1 MLLLRT
7 EAEEIRWTILQQDPV
22 TQASV
27 ITALAGR
34 FCDRAKPLCRL
45 EARVY
50 DEIIELLAKSQPS
63 PLRARLSRR
72 LATVAA
78 GPERTVRSLC
88 HDPEAEVAAPVLRLS
103 RLLAED
109 DLVGVARR
117 RGELHL
123 MAIAEREAV
132 AERVTDIL
140 VERGTWPVLRAVSA
154 NPGAKFARGSLARLA
169 AAAVG
174 DGAIT
179 LSLLRRQDVPPDL
192 SQKLVDVFRT
202 LAGSGRLEQKGERS
216 GISLESIRAVEARAA
231 TRPPP
236 LPDRPE
242 LAAAEARVAALGR
255 HGSLAGED
263 VSWCIDQDRF
273 LDAAV
278 AIALLAGEPAE
289 VVLRA
294 FEAAADGSEALP
306 AMRLAGLSWPVAA
319 KVIRHR
325 APALGEAELAATG
338 AAYDAL
344 TREAAAKAWR
354 TTKFRL
360 TVTVIGR
367 G

>member
-7 EAEEIRWTILQQDPV
+7 EAEDIHRAISQQDPV
-22 TQASV
+22 TQAGV
-27 ITALAGR
+27 IAALAER
-34 FCDRAKPLCRL
+34 FWEESKPLCRL
-45 EARVY
+45 EAKVY
-50 DEIIELLAKSQPS
+50 DEVIELLAKSQPS
-63 PLRARLSRR
+63 SLRAQLSRR
-72 LATVAA
+72 LAPIEA
-78 GPERTVRSLC
+78 GPERTVRDFC
-88 HDPEAEVAAPVLRLS
+88 RDPDPEVAAPVLRLS
-103 RLLAED
+103 RLVGEE
-109 DLVGVARR
+109 DLVAVARL

-123 MAIAEREAV
+123 MAIAERDGI

-154 NPGAKFARGSLARLA
+154 NPGARFARGSLARLA
-169 AAAVG
+169 AAAAG

-192 SQKLVDVFRT
+192 SQKLVGVFRA
-202 LAGSGRLEQKGERS
+202 LARGGRLDQKGERS
-216 GISLESIRAVEARAA
+216 GISLDAVRAVEARAA
-231 TRPPP
+231 PRL

-255 HGSLAGED
+255 HGSLGEAD

-273 LDAAV
+273 LDAAA

-289 VVLRA
+289 LVLRA

-306 AMRLAGLSWPVAA
+306 VMRLAGLSWTVAA
-319 KVIRHR
+319 KVVRHR
-325 APALGEAELAATG
+325 APSLGEAELAAAK

-354 TTKFRL
+354 ATKFRL